1 MVTILLNKGLPGNIL
16 DANDRTA
23 LHWLSI
29 RQTPKQKL
37 SAKQKRLIITLLEAG
52 CDLVQTDKHKATVMH
67 YAAMKGNW
75 PLWWVSNNLKRKIF
89 ISYLNVKLSELFAE
103 KNNSL
108 LLKRDIFE
116 MTPRDRA
123 TFWHKRVTSRRLRH
137 AEAEYNLK
145 SDTREHSKLLK
156 LKVKLFLK

>member
-1 MVTILLNKGLPGNIL
+1 MVSFEKFTKV
-16 DANDRTA
+16 
-23 LHWLSI
+23 
-29 RQTPKQKL
+29 KF
-37 SAKQKRLIITLLEAG
+37 
-52 CDLVQTDKHKATVMH
+52 
-67 YAAMKGNW
+67 Y
-75 PLWWVSNNLKRKIF
+75 F
-89 ISYLNVKLSELFAE
+89 FYLNEKLSELFAE

-156 LKVKLFLK
+156 LKVKLFSKWSYLKYVFSRKISAKCKWMRLKQHATMFVFSQMLLSKDF